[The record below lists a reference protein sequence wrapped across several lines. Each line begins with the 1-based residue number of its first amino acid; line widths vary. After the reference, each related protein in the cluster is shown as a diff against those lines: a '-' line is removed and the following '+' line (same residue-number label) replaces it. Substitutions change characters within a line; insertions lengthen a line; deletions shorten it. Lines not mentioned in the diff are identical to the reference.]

1 MAWLEQFLH
10 PGAAAA
16 KAAADAAA
24 VAVKAEMLAYQATQ
38 DKSRRQSPQTSLK
51 DEGVVLPTS
60 TRKKL
65 VATAQDQ
72 ARNIAT
78 VAWAIR
84 CHLDYVSRFFP
95 QVKTTAPA
103 VNARL
108 EALFA
113 QHGRRS
119 NFDVLKRH
127 SREEM
132 LRLFEAT
139 KVIQGDAGL
148 LFTDRWAVQGIEGD
162 RIAKPTDKAPAN
174 VEDDGLAL
182 NADGAVASYCVCKR
196 DSSGNRVFDQ
206 LAPADFFAFDAYYPL
221 RFDSRRGVS
230 PLAAA
235 LNSFQDL
242 TEAQEWTL
250 LKVKLAALFGI
261 AYEKEATEGAPVVDP
276 FTNANEDAN
285 AGSATVYEHSPIEMK
300 DGVAVINGN
309 PGEKVHEIQSQT
321 PNPQLV
327 EWLSMVT
334 RVALLAIDLP
344 FSFFDSKGSSFSGR
358 IADGNMYE
366 ESCASKRAKNAEVL
380 DQYSRWIVPHWF
392 ADDQQ
397 LKAACE
403 AAGVELPDLLDAVA
417 WIPAGMPWLDKLSQV
432 NGDVAAIANCLDS
445 RTRVCRRRGVDFEE
459 IVVEQAR
466 EEKLIKAAGLSVT
479 IGVPGAPT
487 IGGAKPAPA
496 AEPDAEPTAEPPADD
511 QPPQEAE

>member
-1 MAWLEQFLH
+1 LH

-16 KAAADAAA
+16 KAAATAAA
-24 VAVKAEMLAYQATQ
+24 TAVKAEMLAYQATQ
-38 DKSRRQSPQTSLK
+38 DKSRRQSPQTHLK
-51 DEGVVLPTS
+51 DEGKVLPDS

-95 QVKTTAPA
+95 QVKTASA
-103 VNARL
+103 VVNARA

-113 QHGRRS
+113 QHARRQ
-119 NFDVLKRH
+119 NFDVLRRH
-127 SREEM
+127 SRDEM

-148 LFTDRWAVQGIEGD
+148 LLTDRWRVMGIEGD
-162 RIAKPTDKAPAN
+162 RIAKPTSFDNAARDVVAT
-174 VEDDGLAL
+174 VEDDGLVL
-182 NADGAVASYCVCKR
+182 DADKLAAAAYCLCKR
-196 DSSGNRVFDQ
+196 DDYGTKMFDQ
-206 LAPADFFAFDAYYPL
+206 IVPAASLAFDAYYPL

-261 AYEKEATEGAPVVDP
+261 AYEKESKPGVPVTDP
-276 FTNANEDAN
+276 FTSAAEDAN
-285 AGSATVYEHSPIEMK
+285 AGDTDVYDHEPIEMK
-300 DGVAVINGN
+300 DGVAVINAN
-309 PGEKVHEIQSQT
+309 PGEKVHEIQSAT

-344 FSFFDSKGSSFSGR
+344 YSFFDSKGSSFSGR

-380 DQYSRWIVPHWF
+380 DMYSRWIVPHWL
-392 ADDQQ
+392 DTDPQ
-397 LKAACE
+397 LRAAVD
-403 AAGVELPDLLDAVA
+403 AAGILLPDLLDAVA

-432 NGDVAAIANCLDS
+432 NGDVLAIANGLDS
-445 RTRVCRRRGVDFEE
+445 RTRVCRRRGADLDE
-459 IVVEQAR
+459 ILDELAS
-466 EEKLIKAAGLSVT
+466 EEKRIKARGLQIT

-496 AEPDAEPTAEPPADD
+496 AEPATDE
-511 QPPQEAE
+511 PPQEGTDDGD